1 MPGSSSIARL
11 QRFTTLALICAAV
24 AWAAW
29 FAPRSPLIALVG
41 VAAIL
46 LGHSV
51 FLGAELLLLA
61 AVARR
66 AGAPR
71 PPAGELVRAWIGE
84 TITSPQAFCWRQ
96 PFRWR
101 ALPDHLPAASGRRG
115 VVLVHGFVCNRGFW
129 NPWLSQLRELGVPFA
144 AVNLEPLAGP
154 IEAYAPALEAAV
166 RRVREATGLAPVLVC
181 HSMGGL
187 AARAWLARTAEGQ
200 VHHVV
205 TIGTPHRGTWLARWS
220 RLPNGRQ
227 MAPGN
232 AWLQQL
238 ASALP
243 QGAPPFTCWYSNC
256 DNVVFPVETATL
268 PGADNR
274 MVRAVGHVQLAF
286 RPEVMKTTIALITR
300 R

>member
-1 MPGSSSIARL
+1 MPDSSSIARL
-11 QRFTTLALICAAV
+11 QRLTTLTLLCAAV

-29 FAPRSPLIALVG
+29 FLPLSPLIAFVG
-41 VAAIL
+41 VAGIL
-46 LGHSV
+46 LGHTV

-61 AVARR
+61 TVARPE
-66 AGAPR
+66 GAPR

-84 TITSPQAFCWRQ
+84 TFISPQVFCWRQ

-101 ALPDHLPAASGRRG
+101 AVPDHLPAASGRRG

-129 NPWLSQLRELGVPFA
+129 NPWLSRLRELDVPFA

-154 IEAYAPALEAAV
+154 IEAYAPILDAAV
-166 RRVREATGLAPVLVC
+166 RRVQEATGLPPVLVC

-187 AARAWLARTAEGQ
+187 AARAWLARTGQ
-200 VHHVV
+200 GRVHHVV
-205 TIGTPHRGTWLARWS
+205 TLGSPHRGTWLAHWS

-227 MAPGN
+227 MIPDN

-238 ASALP
+238 ATAPLH
-243 QGAPPFTCWYSNC
+243 GAPPFTCWYSNC

-274 MVRAVGHVQLAF
+274 MVRAAGHVQLAF
-286 RPEVMKTTIALITR
+286 RAEVMKATIALITR